1 MCNCERLVSR
11 PWSHF
16 ISRLSI
22 IVRVRWTKSRIGLLL
37 TVTVST
43 ICAVVIKTVYCSNPI
58 DQMKMLLRML
68 AWIYTT
74 WAFNSEFIYLSCMHK
89 RHTKWPKNT
98 TESKLSLFWLEIA
111 FFLSSTHSSHLP
123 PPPSPPKPCLLHRL
137 IYLCRTGKNAVI
149 ARDIHWYLRMKS
161 SLTYFCQLSCF
172 IFHLLP
178 GFLGHIEFVYF
189 AVSRRWANFSCF
201 KTNWGRKK
209 TVKKCN

>member
-1 MCNCERLVSR
+1 MIKRLFLPLFVKTNKEKHGSHGSLPTSSAPTWNHWIPVWRSATWLIISFTNSTASERKMCNCERLVSR

-43 ICAVVIKTVYCSNPI
+43 ICAVVIKTVHCSMAI

-74 WAFNSEFIYLSCMHK
+74 WAFNSEFTYLSCMHK

-98 TESKLSLFWLEIA
+98 TESKLSLF
-111 FFLSSTHSSHLP
+111 
-123 PPPSPPKPCLLHRL
+123 
-137 IYLCRTGKNAVI
+137 
-149 ARDIHWYLRMKS
+149 
-161 SLTYFCQLSCF
+161 
-172 IFHLLP
+172 
-178 GFLGHIEFVYF
+178 
-189 AVSRRWANFSCF
+189 
-201 KTNWGRKK
+201 
-209 TVKKCN
+209 

>member
-22 IVRVRWTKSRIGLLL
+22 IVRIRWTKSRIGLLL

-43 ICAVVIKTVYCSNPI
+43 ICAVVIKTVCCSNPI

-74 WAFNSEFIYLSCMHK
+74 WAFNSEFTYLSCMHW
-89 RHTKWPKNT
+89 RDTRND
-98 TESKLSLFWLEIA
+98 LRILLIA
-111 FFLSSTHSSHLP
+111 FFLSSTHSSH
-123 PPPSPPKPCLLHRL
+123 PPSPPKPCLLHIR
-137 IYLCRTGKNAVI
+137 IYLCMTGKNAVI
-149 ARDIHWYLRMKS
+149 GRDIRWYLRMKS

-172 IFHLLP
+172 SFHLLP

-209 TVKKCN
+209 NRKEMQLDLFFIDNICLT